1 MHPRSLSRQTHQSHR
16 SSARMLQCPLL
27 YLCWSLGSSEPPDP
41 YKNIYA
47 EDNKTVYRHIVKE
60 TLSMKYAAMI
70 APFKRAGNGMGAYL
84 SLKPQ
89 FTGPAR
95 WDQDIKST
103 MNLMVN
109 QKWTGNTGF
118 SLQAFLNQHCE
129 SYTMIQCYTEYFQH
143 QLPDTRQILK
153 WILNKFDFEDSDVRA
168 ELSSIGMDDATN
180 DRRNNF

>member
-1 MHPRSLSRQTHQSHR
+1 MVTQCAATIEISSHTNNGR
-16 SSARMLQCPLL
+16 RV
-27 YLCWSLGSSEPPDP
+27 YLALKYQFMRPDRW
-41 YKNIYA
+41 YKKFK
-47 EDNKTVYRHIVKE
+47 DTVNF
-60 TLSMKYAAMI
+60 L
-70 APFKRAGNGMGAYL
+70 
-84 SLKPQ
+84 
-89 FTGPAR
+89 
-95 WDQDIKST
+95 
-103 MNLMVN
+103 VN